1 MAIVQ
6 YIPESRQNPSAQKA
20 VIDYCCQPYKTQPD
34 EHTEYISGINCLP
47 ECANLSF
54 LATQKVFGCEAD
66 GVRFYHY
73 VQSFSPEE
81 NVSAEVVHEI
91 GKELAKYFGN
101 REIIVATHIDREH
114 LHNHFVINSYD
125 FETGRKLH
133 MNKESLKELR
143 DLSDEIC
150 KRYGLS
156 VLPKYEPREKSIN
169 LGSRE
174 YHSAMKGQSWK
185 MEICSAIDTCMEYSA
200 TKEEFI
206 ANMKSLGYGVIWT
219 SSRKNITYTKGDK
232 RVRDT
237 RLHEEK
243 YLKENMENEF
253 TIRRGLLAEA
263 QGKEHTEGA
272 PNGTEPRENNN
283 QARGDCGTSGS
294 SNSKTGGS
302 GRTGWESQRESFKI
316 NYKANHQGRNYVRGA
331 SNSHSTTNTVGASIV
346 GLGRLAGLIENGEE
360 SEEEK
365 KQREAQNTGAGV
377 GLVIGAVVGAII
389 ATDTDDGED
398 EAPIMKM

>member
-6 YIPESRQNPSAQKA
+6 YIPESRQNPSAQGA
-20 VIDYCCQPYKTQPD
+20 VIDYCTQPYKTQMD
-34 EHTEYISGINCLP
+34 ERTEYITGINCVP
-47 ECANLSF
+47 ECAKESF

-81 NVSAEVVHEI
+81 NVSPEIVHEI
-91 GKELAKYFGN
+91 GRELAKYFGK

-125 FETGRKLH
+125 FETGKKLH

-156 VLPKYEPREKSIN
+156 VLPKYEPREKNIN

-185 MEICSAIDTCMEYSA
+185 MEICSAIDACMEYSA
-200 TKEEFI
+200 SKEDFI
-206 ANMKSLGYGVIWT
+206 ANMKSLGFGVIWT
-219 SSRKNITYTKGDK
+219 SSRKSITYINGDR
-232 RVRDT
+232 RVRDSK
-237 RLHEEK
+237 LHEEK

-253 TIRRGLLAEA
+253 RIREWLLAEA
-263 QGKEHTEGA
+263 QGEEYTQDNKNRTG
-272 PNGTEPRENNN
+272 PREDNI
-283 QARGDCGTSGS
+283 QARGNSQPTTENSNGYGS
-294 SNSKTGGS
+294 AIK
-302 GRTGWESQRESFKI
+302 TGWESKRESFKI
-316 NYKANHQGRNYVRGA
+316 NYQSNNKGRNTVC
-331 SNSHSTTNTVGASIV
+331 SKTDTHSSANVIGASIV
-346 GLGRLAGLIENGEE
+346 GLGRLAGIIESNDE
-360 SEEEK
+360 SEEERK
-365 KQREAQNTGAGV
+365 RREAQNAGTGIGLAVGVIAGV
-377 GLVIGAVVGAII
+377 ILSADVDG
-389 ATDTDDGED
+389 GED
-398 EAPIMKM
+398 DVPTMKM